1 MKKFSLQPEI
11 VMMDTVKEFCEAYKI
26 GAGDL
31 LFVSSGTYSRYFD
44 GLTRGAQVV
53 NYRKYGSG
61 EPTDLMVEGI
71 YKDIDKNYKRVI
83 AVGGGT
89 ILDVA
94 KLFALKVTSPVVEL
108 YEGKIPAEKEKELI
122 LVPTTCG
129 TGSEVTNISILELTT
144 IHTKKG
150 LAQEALFADEAV
162 LIPELLKELPF
173 RFFATSSIDAF
184 IHSVESYLSPK
195 ASAFSKMYSRQAM
208 KLILEAYQVIAKD
221 GEEARKPLL
230 GDLLLASTYAGIAFG
245 NAGCAAVH
253 AMSYPLGAAHHVPH
267 GEANYAMFAGVFET
281 YMSIDPNGAIK
292 ELNEYLSEILSC
304 PTENVYEELET
315 LMNHLIPLKA
325 LHEYG
330 VAKEDLEEYTDIVMT
345 QQGRLMANNYVELDR
360 DTVMAIY
367 QKLY

>member
-31 LFVSSGTYSRYFD
+31 LFVSNGTYSRYFD
-44 GLTRGAQVV
+44 ELTRGAQVV

-208 KLILEAYQVIAKD
+208 KLILEAYQIIAKD

-267 GEANYAMFAGVFET
+267 GEANYAMFAGVFKT
-281 YMSIDPNGAIK
+281 
-292 ELNEYLSEILSC
+292 
-304 PTENVYEELET
+304 
-315 LMNHLIPLKA
+315 
-325 LHEYG
+325 
-330 VAKEDLEEYTDIVMT
+330 
-345 QQGRLMANNYVELDR
+345 
-360 DTVMAIY
+360 
-367 QKLY
+367 

>member
-1 MKKFSLQPEI
+1 M
-11 VMMDTVKEFCEAYKI
+11 
-26 GAGDL
+26 
-31 LFVSSGTYSRYFD
+31 FVSNGTYSRYFD
-44 GLTRGAQVV
+44 GLTNGVQVI
-53 NYRKYGSG
+53 NYRKYGTG

-71 YKDIDKNYKRVI
+71 YENIADKNYKRVI

-129 TGSEVTNISILELTT
+129 TGSEVTNIAILELTT

-150 LAQEALFADEAV
+150 LAHEALFADEAV

-195 ASAFSKMYSRQAM
+195 SSAFSKMYSRQAM
-208 KLILEAYQVIAKD
+208 KLILEAYQIIAKE

-253 AMSYPLGAAHHVPH
+253 AMSYPLGAARHVPH
-267 GEANYAMFAGVFET
+267 GEANYAMFAGVFKT
-281 YMSIDPNGAIK
+281 YMSICPDGSIK
-292 ELNEYLSEILSC
+292 ELNEYLADILSC
-304 PTENVYEELET
+304 SIENVYDELEK

-330 VAKEDLEEYTDIVMT
+330 VSEEDLDEYTDIVMT

-360 DTVMAIY
+360 ETVLETY
-367 QKLY
+367 KKLY